1 VSSAI
6 RVARRGCKAPA
17 LWLSLLVV
25 LAGCAQVR
33 APAGPPERRPH
44 ATLDPSVIGRL
55 VRHRV
60 VSGDNFV
67 GLARAYGVGYL
78 ELLAANPGVDP
89 WLPEEGV
96 RLLIPDAHL
105 YPDES
110 REGIVINV
118 AEQRLYWFSPDGPRT
133 YAIGVARDGW
143 TTPLGS
149 TTVVRKQE
157 APTWFPPASARADDP
172 TLGSEVP
179 PGPDNPLGTHALY
192 LGWASYLIHGTNE
205 PFGVG
210 RRVSRGCVRLYPEDI
225 VRLYPEVAV
234 GTPVRVIDRAEKIA
248 IVRGEVVLEAQ
259 PTLAQATQLEETG
272 GFEPEPVPDSLR
284 TRLRELV
291 AGTPY
296 RIDWERV
303 ESVARRRRGV
313 PIRVSAAPGPSLSS
327 AASVSSGTH

>member
-1 VSSAI
+1 MTGSLFRLALASSLA
-6 RVARRGCKAPA
+6 
-17 LWLSLLVV
+17 LSLG
-25 LAGCAQVR
+25 LAACAPLP
-33 APAGPPERRPH
+33 APSRPPARGPH
-44 ATLDPSVIGRL
+44 ATLDPSVIGQLR
-55 VRHRV
+55 RHRV

-67 GLARAYGVGYL
+67 ALARAYGVGYL
-78 ELLAANPGVDP
+78 ELVAANPDVDP
-89 WLPEEGV
+89 WLPTEGL

-105 YPDES
+105 YPDDG

-157 APTWFPPASARADDP
+157 QPTWYPPASAREEDP
-172 TLGSEVP
+172 SLGSEVL

-192 LGWASYLIHGTNE
+192 LGWPQYLIHGTNE

-225 VRLYPEVAV
+225 LRLYPEVGL
-234 GTPVRVIDRAEKIA
+234 GTPVRVVDVAEKIA
-248 IVRGEVVLEAQ
+248 IVRGEVVLEAH
-259 PTLAQATQLEETG
+259 PTLAQASQIEETG
-272 GFEPEPVPDSLR
+272 RFEPEPVPASLR
-284 TRLRELV
+284 ARLRALV
-291 AGTPY
+291 EGSAY
-296 RIDWERV
+296 RIDWDRV

-313 PIRVSAAPGPSLSS
+313 PIRISAA
-327 AASVSSGTH
+327 AAAARR